1 MILLTGAAGFIGSA
15 MLWKLNSRGIDDVIV
30 VDKLHAG
37 DKWQNLRKLLFS
49 DIVDRDELFDW
60 LGDHG
65 RAVDAVI
72 HLGACTDTTERNVDY
87 FIQINFQ
94 YSKRLWQFCSE
105 RKIPYLYASS
115 AATYGAGEHG
125 YTDHDSLIP
134 ELKPLNPYGW
144 SKQIFDRW
152 VLKQHQSPPA
162 WYGFKFFNVYGPNEY
177 HKGHMASI
185 MYHAFHQIKQQGTV
199 RLFKSHRVDCK
210 HGEQKRDFIY
220 VKDVV
225 EVLNYFLEADAA
237 SGIYNVGTGTAR
249 SYNDLAA
256 AVFSALNREVSIEY
270 IDMPENLRKQY
281 QYLTEASVEKLKQAG
296 YQDTTHTLEAGIED
310 YVAHYL
316 NTDDPYL

>member
-1 MILLTGAAGFIGSA
+1 MTLLTGAAGFIGSA

-30 VDKLHAG
+30 VDKLYAG
-37 DKWQNLRKLLFS
+37 NKWQNLRKLLFS
-49 DIVDRDELFDW
+49 DIVDRDDLFDW
-60 LGDHG
+60 LSVHG
-65 RAVDAVI
+65 KAVDAVI
-72 HLGACTDTTERNVDY
+72 HLGACTDTTEKNVDY
-87 FIQINFQ
+87 FIQINFE
-94 YSKRLWQFCSE
+94 YSKSLWQFCSDM
-105 RKIPYLYASS
+105 KIPYLYASS

-125 YTDHDSLIP
+125 YTDDESHIL

-185 MYHAFHQIKQQGTV
+185 MYHAFHQITEEGTV
-199 RLFKSHRVDCK
+199 RLFKSHRTDCE

-225 EVLNYFLEADAA
+225 KVLNYFLEADAA
-237 SGIYNVGTGTAR
+237 PGIYNVGTGIAR

-256 AVFSALNREVSIEY
+256 TVFSALNREVSIEY

-281 QYLTEASVEKLKQAG
+281 QYHTEASVEKLKHAG
-296 YQDTTHTLEAGIED
+296 YQDTIHTLEAGIED
-310 YVAHYL
+310 YVAQYL